1 VKSRSFASQRFY
13 RVLLFAYPRSF
24 RRDYGELMAQ
34 AFGDRLREKGAPR
47 AWGLVVTDLAL
58 SLPQQLMEVSLM
70 SQRWMAGVA
79 AAGTALILSTMFIGA
94 GSPITILSLGIG
106 LFAGILAA
114 LSFWSAKRNGRPSEF
129 SYGGV
134 TPKLWKW
141 WTVLAVVLG
150 ALYVVAATAQLI
162 SDPKGT
168 NVGAL
173 GIALGFAALIAGG
186 LALRS
191 RSHVSGNWMVAIA
204 TVPSLAFFWIV
215 WPAAVGLAIIFGS
228 VAEVTKAAPRT
239 AAPA

>member
-1 VKSRSFASQRFY
+1 MSQRFY

-24 RRDYGELMAQ
+24 RREYGELMAQ
-34 AFGDRLREKGAPR
+34 AFGDRLREKGATR
-47 AWGLVVTDLAL
+47 AWSLAVIDLVL
-58 SLPQQLMEVSLM
+58 SVPQQLMEVFLM
-70 SQRWMAGVA
+70 SQRWMAAVA
-79 AAGTALILSTMFIGA
+79 AAGTTALILSTMVIGA
-94 GSPITILSLGIG
+94 GSPVSILFLGIG
-106 LFAGILAA
+106 LFAGILAL

-134 TPKLWKW
+134 KPKLWKW

-162 SDPKGT
+162 ADPKGT

-173 GIALGFAALIAGG
+173 GIAFAFAALIAGG

-191 RSHVSGNWMVAIA
+191 RSHVVGNWMVALA

-215 WPAAVGLAIIFGS
+215 WPAAIGLAIIFGS
-228 VAEVTKAAPRT
+228 VAEITRATPRT